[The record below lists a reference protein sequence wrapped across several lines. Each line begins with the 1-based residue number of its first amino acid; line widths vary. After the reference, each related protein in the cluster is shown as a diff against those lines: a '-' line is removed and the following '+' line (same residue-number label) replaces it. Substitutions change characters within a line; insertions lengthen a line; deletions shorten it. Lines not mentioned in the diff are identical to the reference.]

1 MRNRREEVIA
11 GHRLEPESLSMGYG
25 YRPEWSEGSI
35 KSPIFQTSTFV
46 FQTAEEGKH
55 FFEIA
60 TGQVEAKE
68 GERPGMIYSRLNNPD
83 LEILEDRLCLWE
95 DAEMGLVFASG
106 MAAIAT
112 TLLTYV
118 RPGDILLHS
127 EPLYGG
133 TTHLVNETLPEFGII
148 SVPFRAGMSR
158 EEVESKIA
166 EHEPHGRLAMIL
178 IETPAN
184 PTLDLIDIRMCAEI
198 AESRRTDERNPLLVV
213 DNTFL
218 GPLWQHP
225 LQHGADMVIYS
236 ATKYIGGHSDLVAG
250 AVIGSEA
257 DIKPIAATRTYMGTM
272 ADAWTG
278 WLLMRSLETLHM
290 RMTRQGD
297 TAAKVARFLE
307 EHPKVRSLRYLDLL
321 DASDPQYDIYRRQC
335 LSPGAMISFEV
346 GGGEPAAFRFL
357 NALKL
362 VKLAVS
368 LGGTESLAEHP
379 ASMTHSGVPADEK
392 VRTGV
397 TAGLVRLSI
406 GVEHPD
412 DLIADLGQALGAV

>member
-1 MRNRREEVIA
+1 MRKRREEVIA

-46 FQTAEEGKH
+46 FRTAEEGKR

-60 TGQVEAKE
+60 TGQVEAEE
-68 GERPGMIYSRLNNPD
+68 GETSGMIYSRLNNPD

-95 DAEMGLVFASG
+95 DADMGLVFASG

-112 TLLTYV
+112 TLLTYL

-133 TTHLVNETLPEFGII
+133 TTHLVNETLPEFGVI
-148 SVPFRAGMSR
+148 SVPFRAGMAR
-158 EEVESKIA
+158 EEVEAQLA
-166 EHEPHGRLAMIL
+166 EHEPAARLAMIL

-184 PTLDLIDIRMCAEI
+184 PTLDLIDIRMCADI
-198 AESRRTDERNPLLVV
+198 AESRSHDDHRPLLTV

-225 LQHGADMVIYS
+225 LRHGADLVIYS

-257 DIKPIAATRTYMGTM
+257 HVRPIAATRTYMGTM

-290 RMTRQGD
+290 RMTRQGE
-297 TAAKVARFLE
+297 TAEKVARFLE
-307 EHPKVRSLRYLDLL
+307 EHPKVRALRYLDLL
-321 DASDPQYDIYRRQC
+321 DPSDPQYDIYRRQC
-335 LSPGAMISFEV
+335 LGPGAMISFEV
-346 GGGEPAAFRFL
+346 DGGIEPETAARHEPYL
-357 NALKL
+357 T
-362 VKLAVS
+362 S
-368 LGGTESLAEHP
+368 AE
-379 ASMTHSGVPADEK
+379 
-392 VRTGV
+392 
-397 TAGLVRLSI
+397 
-406 GVEHPD
+406 
-412 DLIADLGQALGAV
+412 